1 MVTRIFWLGVLCFCS
16 WLFGGCQDEQ
26 FEQERVDKMN
36 GLVYLSRSG
45 SMVSVDEEMYIKM
58 YIMQGYVIKAVE
70 SFSSVKDLNDS
81 ELILEAGDEYRLLIT
96 AEEQEGRGRYH
107 VDLQRGDTVDFDHT
121 VLFSVEDTCVALNKP
136 FYYGVSVPFHSAE
149 GVQERIELKPVV
161 AKLNFEVDPKFL
173 NFSGK
178 LWGGKG
184 VYLNG
189 KPVEGRTLYH
199 VNMAK
204 EVQSSPTA
212 YLKTFYVVGDEMGET
227 NEIRYELEQESRN
240 FMGQVFI
247 ERLQGLSDH
256 IDVVKSGCVY
266 SYYVN
271 KRLYSSNMDAILA
284 VDVYEPLS
292 GIKVK
297 SGIVTME
304 SAGVV
309 KRVNMPVNMGK
320 SSVYLPYNFGDFPR
334 GVWRVKEVVLMDS
347 VGTEI
352 KKFSVDHEFKIDS
365 KGVPGYNPGGDE
377 WVYITVGKFSWNYS
391 DLKTDGEGTMENPY
405 IVNSPE
411 KFNAIRYI
419 ATGEKRYFKQICDI
433 DFSAI
438 CAVGGA
444 CYNDGKGWIGMGEA
458 GSNVLGDYM
467 SGFTGCYDGGKN
479 RIIGLR
485 GGALFNYV
493 VNGGEVKE
501 VVIDESCKITGMA
514 TLVNYSVEGVISG
527 CVNYA
532 TIVGNAGLVGKSK
545 NGKILCC
552 TNYGTIG
559 SEELERVG
567 GIVSVG
573 LGKDTIVGCVNEG
586 VILARKNAGG
596 ILAITGYYTTGGGQG
611 APLRDHAYE
620 GLVEDCENRGK
631 VSAKENVGGISGW
644 GGFILNCRNQAE
656 IVSTATISHL
666 DSTSCVG
673 GIMGKCY
680 QGNCAAVECENTG
693 KVSGVKYVGG
703 IVGYFARHKDSYPEK
718 IAGCKN
724 SGYVVGVG
732 FVGGIVGCVN
742 RELIK
747 ESTNTGTMQGMY
759 SYGDI
764 YGELVV
770 ED

>member
-1 MVTRIFWLGVLCFCS
+1 MVTRIFWLGVLFCGF
-16 WLFGGCQDEQ
+16 WLFGGCHDDLL
-26 FEQERVDKMN
+26 EQEPVDKMN

-45 SMVSVDEEMYIKM
+45 SVVSENEEMYIKM
-58 YIMQGYVIKAVE
+58 YIMQGNVIKAVE

-81 ELILEAGDEYRLLIT
+81 ELILETGDEYRLLIT
-96 AEEQEGRGRYH
+96 AEEPDGRGRYQ
-107 VDLQRGDTVDFDHT
+107 VNLQRGDTVDFDHT
-121 VLFSVEDTCVALNKP
+121 VLFSVKDTCVALNKP

-149 GVQERIELKPVV
+149 GVRERIELKPVV
-161 AKLNFEVDPKFL
+161 AKLNFEVDAKFL

-204 EVQSSPTA
+204 KTSGTSTA
-212 YLKTFYVVGDEMGET
+212 YLQTFYVVGDETGEP

-247 ERLQGLSDH
+247 EYLQGLSDH

-284 VDVYEPLS
+284 INVYESIS
-292 GIKVK
+292 GVKVK

-304 SAGVV
+304 SAGVE
-309 KRVNMPVNMGK
+309 KRVSMPVEIGESK
-320 SSVYLPYNFGDFPR
+320 VYLSYNFGDFPR

-347 VGTEI
+347 AGMEM

-365 KGVPGYNPGGDE
+365 EGVPGYNPGGDE
-377 WVYITVGKFSWNYS
+377 WVYITVGNVSWYYP
-391 DLKTDGEGTMENPY
+391 DAETDGEGTVEKPY
-405 IVNSPE
+405 IVDSPE

-419 ATGEKRYFKQICDI
+419 ASGEKRYFKQTRDI

-444 CYNDGKGWIGMGEA
+444 CYNDGRGWIGMGMA

-467 SGFTGCYDGGKN
+467 SGFTGYYDGGKK
-479 RIIGLR
+479 RIVGLS

-493 VNGGEVKE
+493 VNGGEVKD
-501 VVIDESCKITGMA
+501 VIIDESCKITEKA
-514 TLVNYSVEGVISG
+514 ALVNNSVKGVISG

-532 TIVGNAGLVGKSK
+532 TIVGDAGLVGTSRD
-545 NGKILCC
+545 GKILYC

-559 SEELERVG
+559 SEELEHVG
-567 GIVSVG
+567 GIVSVVV
-573 LGKDTIVGCVNEG
+573 GKDTIVGCINEG

-596 ILAITGYYTTGGGQG
+596 ILGRTGSYVTGGGQG
-611 APLRDHAYE
+611 TPLQSH
-620 GLVEDCENRGK
+620 GFVGVIEDCENRGK

-673 GIMGKCY
+673 GIMGKNK
-680 QGNCAAVECENTG
+680 QGYGAVVECENTG
-693 KVSGVKYVGG
+693 NVSGVKYVGG
-703 IVGYFARHKDSYPEK
+703 IVGYFKGNYRGQEE

-724 SGYVVGVG
+724 SGYVAGVG
-732 FVGGIVGCVN
+732 FVGGIVGYVN
-742 RELIK
+742 REAIK
-747 ESTNTGTMQGMY
+747 ESTNTGSVQGKY

-764 YGELVV
+764 YGELIV
-770 ED
+770 EE